1 MSTSQRCDDR
11 LIPPRAL
18 AHVWVGQPERPGPAA
33 PAPGRPVAFRGGGA
47 TAGLSRQNAPVPS
60 GVPRPVGPSHPVPA
74 VHRGLPPQLPLLPDV
89 TSLSDD
95 VWLYG

>member
-1 MSTSQRCDDR
+1 MCAERADWDLVGVQSSVICVGRAAGARPDLPHRRRSPRR
-11 LIPPRAL
+11 L
-18 AHVWVGQPERPGPAA
+18 
-33 PAPGRPVAFRGGGA
+33 RGGGA